1 MSNNTFIPK
10 LSLESSAGSGKTYQL
25 AKRYIELLNFYYR
38 FVVNKSSQIV
48 PEDLGP
54 FLDEMKIP
62 DAVSSISAIT
72 FTNKAAAEMKERIIR
87 FLKELGKIYRDK
99 TSSLQIPMD
108 KDAAITLLI
117 DILKIIQNLTC
128 QQLTPL

>member
-1 MSNNTFIPK
+1 
-10 LSLESSAGSGKTYQL
+10 
-25 AKRYIELLNFYYR
+25 
-38 FVVNKSSQIV
+38 
-48 PEDLGP
+48 
-54 FLDEMKIP
+54 MKIP

-108 KDAAITLLI
+108 KDAAITLLNRHI
-117 DILKIIQNLTC
+117 KKLIQNLNVFNN
-128 QQLTPL
+128 